1 MRGSSPLVKEG
12 REVSAGRC
20 SLLTGRARG
29 ALRQSVLL
37 GGMAGIS
44 LIGADICGFQGCP
57 SEELCARWAA
67 AGAWQPLARAH
78 HANGYA
84 ELFRRAGRCGS
95 LCRVARRRWSCASG

>member
-1 MRGSSPLVKEG
+1 MSPGTALQCMPLMR
-12 REVSAGRC
+12 
-20 SLLTGRARG
+20 RARG
-29 ALRQSVLL
+29 APRQSILL

-44 LIGADICGFQGCP
+44 FIGADICGFQDYP

-84 ELFRRAGRCGS
+84 ELFRRAGAAGPLGPVACRRVV
-95 LCRVARRRWSCASG
+95 LCLGPG